1 MTRTV
6 LISTFMLLIISTGIL
21 SARSIGSVDVGTGS
35 YTYYTGD
42 NVTVYFQAGYSGDV
56 FGTAEIFVS
65 GPSTGGAEIS
75 AGTLSIETGQTYTTY
90 VYGSAF
96 SIPGIYT
103 IKVVVGLTYDVW
115 EGSTSIQVIQSVPF
129 DFSMTITPP
138 TITIETGETVQ
149 YDVSVTYSDPYYVG
163 TEISPYLTGLDSS
176 MQYTFTY
183 SGVVIK
189 TSDST
194 PPGTYVFTITGSS
207 QGITRQATATLIV
220 KAPTDY
226 TVTISPIN
234 QTINLGEKGVFT
246 IVTNLVSGNPET
258 VSLSLSGLP
267 SDFTYTFSPAS
278 GVPTFTSTLTID
290 LTTASTTGTFT
301 IPITVTGGGLTKKE
315 SFSLTVK
322 EKDFSLTVDTNNISV
337 KQGDTANVT
346 IDIKAL
352 GGFDETVTLKAT
364 NLPDNATSKFSSS
377 PRKPPYKSTLTINLQ
392 LTTPEGNYPVTIEAE
407 GGGLTH
413 SETVTLQVEKKPFT
427 LLISLNPEEG
437 PATTDSIMLITIG
450 QKPNIEG
457 TLTPSYPGGK
467 IILIYTSPHPKPLI
481 EELLPFFTEKTGEGK
496 IIERELI
503 MDSDGSF
510 SDDFSA
516 KSSGEWT
523 VKAVFQE
530 NGKTIAES
538 DTIHFTIKTNP
549 IAFIIVV
556 VFVIGVIAAMIYK
569 SRKGKLPSQKTTIK
583 KVLTCPQCGQPLI
596 PGDSF
601 CASCGKKIE

>member
-1 MTRTV
+1 MLSTV
-6 LISTFMLLIISTGIL
+6 IL

-42 NVTVYFQAGYSGDV
+42 NVTLYFQAGYSGDV

-75 AGTLSIETGQTYTTY
+75 AGTLDIETGQTYTTI

-103 IKVVVGLTYDVW
+103 IRVVVGLTYDVW

-129 DFSMTITPP
+129 DFSMEITPP
-138 TITIETGETVQ
+138 TITIETGETAQ
-149 YDVSVTYSDPYYVG
+149 YQVTVTYSDPYYVG
-163 TEISPYLTGLDSS
+163 TEISPYLTGLDPSI
-176 MQYTFTY
+176 QYTFTY

-194 PPGTYVFTITGSS
+194 PPGTYVFTITGSA

-226 TVTISPIN
+226 TITISPIS

-246 IVTNLVSGNPET
+246 IVTNLVSGDPEII
-258 VSLSLSGLP
+258 SLSLSGLP
-267 SDFTYTFSPAS
+267 SDYIYSFSPPS

-301 IPITVTGGGLTKKE
+301 IPITATGGGLTKKE
-315 SFSLTVK
+315 SLSLTVK
-322 EKDFSLTVDTNNISV
+322 EKDFSLTLDTHDVSV
-337 KQGDTANVT
+337 KQGEAANVN

-364 NLPDNATSKFSSS
+364 NLPDNVTSEFSPLSG
-377 PRKPPYKSTLTINLQ
+377 KPPYKSTLTINLH
-392 LTTPEGNYPVTIEAE
+392 LTTPEGNYSIIIDAE
-407 GGGLTH
+407 GGGLKH

-427 LLISLNPEEG
+427 LSISTNPEEG
-437 PATTDSIMLITIG
+437 PAPTDSIMLITIG

-457 TLTPSYPGGK
+457 TLTPPYAGGK
-467 IILIYTSPHPKPLI
+467 IILIYTSPTSKPLV

-496 IIERELI
+496 IIERELT
-503 MDSDGSF
+503 MDSNGSF

-516 KSSGEWT
+516 KISGEWT

-538 DTIHFTIKTNP
+538 DTTHFTIKTYP

-556 VFVIGVIAAMIYK
+556 VLVIGTIGVIIFK
-569 SRKGKLPSQKTTIK
+569 SGRGKLPSQKDTS
-583 KVLTCPQCGQPLI
+583 KVFTCPKCGQPLI
-596 PGDSF
+596 PGDIF
-601 CASCGKKIE
+601 CTSCGNKIE